1 MHALLANKSGSSCI
15 YQRIL
20 NKPEKPKGI
29 KRWENKLYNIH
40 PWPFFFKHL
49 KKSTDD
55 RKLLWLQFRIIHHI
69 LTTNRSVSKFKPN
82 QCELC
87 TFCKSNS
94 ETIEHVMW
102 QCRYVQTFFND
113 LTNLLRIK
121 CVHLT
126 NFRFSAMLVIFG
138 VEHNIITDGVMDLVV
153 LLAKAYIYRSKTIQ
167 TVPTLSSFKYILYSR
182 YLIEKNTY
190 ATKNQDNEF
199 MKRWS
204 CYKDLISH
212 VAN

>member
-1 MHALLANKSGSSCI
+1 M
-15 YQRIL
+15 
-20 NKPEKPKGI
+20 
-29 KRWENKLYNIH
+29 
-40 PWPFFFKHL
+40 
-49 KKSTDD
+49 
-55 RKLLWLQFRIIHHI
+55 IHHI

-87 TFCKSNS
+87 TFYNSNS

-113 LTNLLRIK
+113 LTNLLRDK

-126 NFRFSAMLVIFG
+126 NFKFSAMLVIFG

-182 YLIEKNTY
+182 YLIEK
-190 ATKNQDNEF
+190 KHV
-199 MKRWS
+199 
-204 CYKDLISH
+204 CYQQSR
-212 VAN
+212 